1 MRPSNGFRIQ
11 VNAVVWRILLG
22 VCSNYGEV
30 EMGERAIK
38 KILDL
43 ERECGGDFAVLSNM
57 VGSVMLNKH
66 GSYWMRGKLL
76 RFLGLLWLVR
86 FSSHQNCSV

>member
-1 MRPSNGFRIQ
+1 M
-11 VNAVVWRILLG
+11 G
-22 VCSNYGEV
+22 VCSKYGEV

-66 GSYWMRGKLL
+66 GSY
-76 RFLGLLWLVR
+76 
-86 FSSHQNCSV
+86 